1 MAGIIENGVVTVR
14 FVTPM
19 SVVSNQPVFVADTL
33 SLKRQVLS
41 QGVQR
46 WEISTNLEPSNNS
59 ADFLL
64 HSVTNGYDKVFD
76 IQVPQV
82 FKKSGE
88 TSTATVVQVN
98 FAAAANS
105 STISCNINGS
115 LLKGE
120 FIKFSNHD
128 KVYIVLNTVSSSISA
143 QIQIYPPLRKP
154 VSDSTLMLIKQE
166 VVMKCRYDL
175 STALGITY
183 VDGVLSDPGTVGFIE
198 VLS

>member
-64 HSVTNGYDKVFD
+64 HSVTNGYDQVFD
-76 IQVPQV
+76 VQVPQV
-82 FKKSGE
+82 FKRSGE
-88 TSTATVVQVN
+88 TSTATTVRVN
-98 FAAAANS
+98 SLNAANS
-105 STISCNINGS
+105 STISCNVNGT

-120 FIKFSNHD
+120 FIKFINHD
-128 KVYIVLNTVSSSISA
+128 KVYILLNNVTTSSTA
-143 QIQIYPPLRKP
+143 QLQIYPSLRSQVP
-154 VSDSTLMLIKQE
+154 ANTLIATKQN
-166 VVMKCRYDL
+166 VIMKCRYDT

-183 VDGVLSDPGTVGFIE
+183 IDGILSDPGTVGFIE
-198 VLS
+198 AL

>member
-64 HSVTNGYDKVFD
+64 HSVTNGYDQVFD

-82 FKKSGE
+82 FRRSIN
-88 TSTATVVQVN
+88 TNTATDVRTIN
-98 FAAAANS
+98 TSAAGLS
-105 STISCNINGS
+105 SISVSINGT
-115 LLKGE
+115 LNKGE
-120 FIKFSNHD
+120 FIKFTNHD
-128 KVYIVLNTVSSSISA
+128 KVYLLLNTLTVNSNTILNLF
-143 QIQIYPPLRKP
+143 PPLKNSVP
-154 VSDSTLMLIKQE
+154 DNTPILTGKAVLMKA
-166 VVMKCRYDL
+166 RYDT
-175 STALGITY
+175 STALGISY

-198 VLS
+198 VL

>member
-64 HSVTNGYDKVFD
+64 HSVTNGYDTVFD

-82 FKKSGE
+82 FRGSSEK
-88 TSTATVVQVN
+88 STATVIRTNFLNPVN
-98 FAAAANS
+98 
-105 STISCNINGS
+105 STIIDCSVNGT

-120 FIKFSNHD
+120 FIKFINHD
-128 KVYIVLNTVSSSISA
+128 KIYVVLNTITNSSSA
-143 QIQIYPPLRKP
+143 QLQIYPSLRVQVPENTIILTKED
-154 VSDSTLMLIKQE
+154 VL
-166 VVMKCRYDL
+166 MKCRYDT
-175 STALGITY
+175 STVLGITY
-183 VDGVLSDPGTVGFIE
+183 IDGILSDPGTVGFIE
-198 VLS
+198 AL

>member
-46 WEISTNLEPSNNS
+46 WEIVTNLEPSNTS

-64 HSVTNGYDKVFD
+64 HSVTNGYDQVFD

-82 FKKSGE
+82 FRRGGNSN
-88 TSTATVVQVN
+88 TATIIQTINNQLVNSNTIQV
-98 FAAAANS
+98 S
-105 STISCNINGS
+105 SNGV
-115 LLKGE
+115 LNKGE
-120 FIKFSNHD
+120 FIKFTNHD
-128 KVYIVLNTVSSSISA
+128 KIYLVLNTITTSTNTSLQLFPS
-143 QIQIYPPLRKP
+143 LRVAVP
-154 VSDSTLMLIKQE
+154 NNTLMLTGKD
-166 VVMKCRYDL
+166 VVMKARYDT
-175 STALGITY
+175 STTLGISY
-183 VDGVLSDPGTVGFIE
+183 VDGILSDPGTVGFIE
-198 VLS
+198 VL

>member
-64 HSVTNGYDKVFD
+64 HSVTNGYDQVFD
-76 IQVPQV
+76 VQVPQV
-82 FKKSGE
+82 FKRSGE
-88 TSTATVVQVN
+88 TSTATTVRVN
-98 FAAAANS
+98 SLNAANS
-105 STISCNINGS
+105 STISCNVNGT

-120 FIKFSNHD
+120 FIKFTNHD
-128 KVYIVLNTVSSSISA
+128 KVYILLNNVTTSSTA
-143 QIQIYPPLRKP
+143 QLQIYPSLRTQVP
-154 VSDSTLMLIKQE
+154 ENTLILTKKE
-166 VVMKCRYDL
+166 VIMKCRYDT

-183 VDGVLSDPGTVGFIE
+183 IDGILSDPGTVGFIE
-198 VLS
+198 AL